1 MTDDARDIPSGTV
14 LECDVIIVGSGAAGI
29 SLACELIGSGK
40 QVILL
45 ESGGRTPECDT
56 QALAAGEVADAS
68 AHGPLDRYRKRVF
81 GGTTSVWGGRCAPFD
96 GIDFEARDHVP
107 HSGWPI
113 GQDELAP
120 YYRRAHEYTLTG
132 NFDYNCATSLD
143 DGGEPTIPGLGDAIW
158 LQDRLWRFSLP
169 THYGTEFGDRIGNA
183 SNIRVIL
190 HANVLKLHTDPTG
203 NRIERVEASSLKD
216 NRFSVKAGT
225 VILAAGGLESTRLLM
240 ISDDIHPHGLGNA
253 HDQLGRYYLS
263 HISGDLG
270 EIRFEPRD
278 RRVIWQYQKAR
289 DGVYVK
295 RNLRVREEVQRREGL
310 LNFRAILTHPPFASA
325 DHGSGVLS
333 AVYLVKRFFRGQ
345 IPPEYSKELAAAGYH
360 HVPQHLRNVVLG
372 APGLVRFGSHWFL
385 HRTLARRKY
394 PSVSLKSRSNSYT
407 IHFDAE
413 QTPNPDSRVTLSDR
427 TDHFGSPLLKADWR
441 WSEQDIASVVRHH
454 QLLRDEIESN
464 KIGRLTLPNEE
475 VPNVVRAGFAVG
487 SHHIGTTRMADD
499 PRHGVV
505 DHNCEVHGVKGLFIA
520 APSTFPTAS
529 YANPVLTITALAIR
543 IADHVKSLTTDG
555 A

>member
-1 MTDDARDIPSGTV
+1 MTEDAIDIPHGTI
-14 LECDVIIVGSGAAGI
+14 LECDVAVVGSGAAGI

-45 ESGGRTPECDT
+45 ESGGLALESGT
-56 QALAAGEVADAS
+56 QDLADGEVTDS
-68 AHGPLDRYRKRVF
+68 SSHGPLDRYRKRMF
-81 GGTTSVWGGRCAPFD
+81 GGTTTVWGGRCAPFD
-96 GIDFEARDHVP
+96 GIDFEKRDHVP

-113 GQDELAP
+113 GPDDLAP
-120 YYRRAHEYTLTG
+120 YYKRAHDYTLTG
-132 NFDYNCATSLD
+132 DCDYNCASSLK
-143 DGGEPTIPGLGDAIW
+143 DGAEPTIPGLGDDIW

-169 THYGTEFGDRIGNA
+169 TDYGTEFGERLRNADNVRI
-183 SNIRVIL
+183 IL
-190 HANVLKLHTDPTG
+190 HANVLKLHTEASG
-203 NRIERVEASSLKD
+203 QRIERVEASSLKD
-216 NRFSVKAGT
+216 NRFTVKAGT

-240 ISDDIHPHGLGNA
+240 VSDDVHTNGLGNA

-295 RNLRVREEVQRREGL
+295 RNLRVREAVQRHEGL
-310 LNFRAILTHPPFASA
+310 LNFRAILTHPPFAGA

-345 IPPEYSKELAAAGYH
+345 IPPEYSKELASAGYH
-360 HVPQHLRNVVLG
+360 HVPQHLRNVVMG

-385 HRTLARRKY
+385 RRTLARRKY
-394 PSVSLKSRSNSYT
+394 PSVSLKSRSNAYT

-427 TDHFGSPLLKADWR
+427 TDRFGFPLLKADWK
-441 WSEQDIASVVRHH
+441 WSDQDIVSVVRHH

-464 KIGRLTLPNEE
+464 KVGRLTLPNEE
-475 VPNVVRAGFAVG
+475 VPDVVRAGFAVG

-505 DHNCEVHGVKGLFIA
+505 DRNCEVHGVKGLFIA
-520 APSTFPTAS
+520 APSSFPTAS

-543 IADHVKSLTTDG
+543 IADHVKSLNPDAT
-555 A
+555 